1 MGRKLEWEL
10 SGKSDVPEKMAK
22 AKASMEGLE
31 GAANGLSKKFKEAF
45 KDIALGFVAPMVLV
59 QKAIGFI
66 SDQISKFQQFAQ
78 ESRDFAK
85 EAESGKYFDKGG
97 REALLQQEARDKESE
112 ARMKGRLGSQ
122 LGYADFLANDPR
134 GQELMR
140 QFGFR
145 TMAPPTIGLAGQII
159 PGGDALAK
167 AAIER
172 GQEKAAA
179 QRLAGMDEVR
189 AKIDALLAGD
199 IARRAAE
206 QADKAAAGEQ
216 AATLPKVAEIS
227 SNVVGVGMSPQLDVA
242 NKQLSVQEETLSCLR
257 SIIERDQAESGFQA
271 NKFFPSARRPNFPR

>member
-31 GAANGLSKKFKEAF
+31 GASNALGKKFKEAF

-66 SDQISKFQQFAQ
+66 TDQFEKLRQFAQ

-85 EAESGKYFDKGG
+85 EAENAKYFRPGG
-97 REALLQQEARDKESE
+97 REAILQQQARDKESE
-112 ARMKGRLGSQ
+112 AKMKGAFGSQ

-134 GQELMR
+134 GKELMK

-145 TMAPPTIGLAGQII
+145 AMPLSVGALGNII
-159 PGGDALAK
+159 PGGNAIVG
-167 AAIER
+167 AATAR

-179 QRLAGMDEVR
+179 QGLALRDDVR
-189 AKIDALLAGD
+189 AQVDALLAGD
-199 IARRAAE
+199 IAKR
-206 QADKAAAGEQ
+206 AAGEQ
-216 AATLPKVAEIS
+216 PAKAAAAAAKGMDVG
-227 SNVVGVGMSPQLDVA
+227 SNVVGVGMSPQLDALNRSVA
-242 NKQLSVQEETLSCLR
+242 IQEDMANSLRTL
-257 SIIERDQAESGFQA
+257 IERDQAESGFKTD
-271 NKFFPSARRPNFPR
+271 KFFPSARRLPAR